1 MVNALFN
8 KVLGED
14 EKCLLFLLKN
24 WRNFLANP
32 VFTVGRT
39 WKCPWCPS
47 TDEWIKEM
55 WDTYMCTYTHMMEYY
70 SAIKRNSAI
79 CSNMD
84 RPRDNH
90 IKWSQRNIIWYHLQV
105 GPKKKKKLKILNSL
119 VVKWLGLY
127 AFFEETQVQSLIGK
141 LRSHNMHGVARK
153 KKQMN
158 LFTK

>member
-14 EKCLLFLLKN
+14 EKCLLFLLEN

-32 VFTVGRT
+32 VFTVGKT

-90 IKWSQRNIIWYHLQV
+90 TKWSQRNIIWYRLQV
-105 GPKKKKKLKILNSL
+105 GPKKKKLQILNSL
-119 VVKWLGLY
+119 VVKWLGLC
-127 AFFEETQVQSLIGK
+127 AFIEETQV
-141 LRSHNMHGVARK
+141 
-153 KKQMN
+153 
-158 LFTK
+158 